1 MNQEYEETINEIAA
15 LPQNWDGENAD
26 PIHPR
31 AIAAARR
38 ALRFYCRIMTKF
50 GRTIPPIV
58 ITPGWFGEVDVR
70 LMPRGPTCI
79 NVIFSETEMS
89 VHEAR
94 TGFEPAQYLYNSL
107 PMCKGSR
114 NVAFLGFALCSAVL
128 RQ

>member
-1 MNQEYEETINEIAA
+1 MNQKYETIFDEIAA

-31 AIAAARR
+31 AIAAARQ

-79 NVIFSETEMS
+79 NVIFSETEMP

-94 TGFEPAQYLYNSL
+94 AGFAPVRYPYNSL
-107 PMCKGSR
+107 PVCKGSR
-114 NVAFLGFALCSAVL
+114 NVSLLGLALCSAVL